1 MRLIYFLFMV
11 VVIISCEKE
20 VVEPSRP
27 PLPPIPIYTD
37 TTTLDSLNDLSNPL
51 KGQTWVITGIR
62 VGDIGNMITIS
73 DTLVFL
79 SNNVYSFD
87 GNNENYSLYST
98 GSAYRLTLN
107 NTPWGNISGTL
118 YDNSIR
124 YGQVIG
130 LKFVDITIGSSNT
143 TNYYLWMNKIK

>member
-1 MRLIYFLFMV
+1 MV

-79 SNNVYSFD
+79 SNNVYICS
-87 GNNENYSLYST
+87 ENISKISSLKEILYSYKILYT
-98 GSAYRLTLN
+98 ESIHELKNIKDIDYLKNMESEKYRL
-107 NTPWGNISGTL
+107 
-118 YDNSIR
+118 
-124 YGQVIG
+124 
-130 LKFVDITIGSSNT
+130 K
-143 TNYYLWMNKIK
+143 

>member
-1 MRLIYFLFMV
+1 MRFLYILFIVMV
-11 VVIISCEKE
+11 VISCEKE
-20 VVEPSRP
+20 VAEPIK
-27 PLPPIPIYTD
+27 PLPPKPIYTD
-37 TTTLDSLNDLSNPL
+37 TTTLDSINNLSNPL

-62 VGDIGNMITIS
+62 IGDIGNMMTIN

-79 SNNVYSFD
+79 TGNVYSFN